1 MCRSSSNYHTAVCNI
16 LKHPFIPSSGLI
28 LTNLQHILDLNLS
41 PTGRS
46 SLISSRFA
54 SWVHHHRGDPSQS
67 VATSEDDLQGVLDTN
82 EVRFGL
88 GLFPGA
94 NLSWPGL
101 WWERPRRTH
110 SQSRFVWS
118 CPDTRLRLSPWT
130 TWPARWRNTPW
141 AVGIKQTC
149 IRHTGGRDILR
160 SGATLCWDVSRA
172 WSEEQ
177 TRIWKWEEQFHVVL
191 LRNTHSLYG
200 VAVASR
206 LQISQRSFLLLPQLW
221 IGLVRGQT
229 QRAHLQI
236 DAFFSHQTNKQQQVV
251 WEGLK
256 PDRDVRA
263 PRFRYRIWKQS
274 SAISHQSRRLN
285 FLPPPA
291 LNPKGQRRILE

>member
-1 MCRSSSNYHTAVCNI
+1 MQRVEADNLGLINESTSVREPCSSNYHTAVCNMS
-16 LKHPFIPSSGLI
+16 KHPFIPSSCLI
-28 LTNLQHILDLNLS
+28 LTNLQHVLDLNLA

-46 SLISSRFA
+46 SLIPSRFA

-67 VATSEDDLQGVLDTN
+67 VATSEDNLRGVLDTN
-82 EVRFGL
+82 EVRFGS

-149 IRHTGGRDILR
+149 IGHTPGDVTFKGAVQRCVEMSRVRDLKNKHESR
-160 SGATLCWDVSRA
+160 NEKNSSTLP
-172 WSEEQ
+172 
-177 TRIWKWEEQFHVVL
+177 L

-206 LQISQRSFLLLPQLW
+206 LQVSQRSFLFLPQLW

-229 QRAHLQI
+229 QCVHLQI
-236 DAFFSHQTNKQQQVV
+236 DAFFSHQTNSTGRRSGRV
-251 WEGLK
+251 WNLTG
-256 PDRDVRA
+256 
-263 PRFRYRIWKQS
+263 IC
-274 SAISHQSRRLN
+274 
-285 FLPPPA
+285 
-291 LNPKGQRRILE
+291 